1 MNNPELNIENQ
12 KLIYEFISTH
22 PGSHLRKI
30 SRALEMHL
38 STLRYHLDYLEKI
51 GLIVSKK
58 ETNLKIYYLVGRLG
72 QKDKNIAPLL
82 QQKRFRD
89 IILIIIMNPGLS
101 HSELSHKLS
110 LKPSTLSKYINI
122 LRDRKIIYHK
132 TSGRNRYFYPVDEK
146 RVMELLLVYK
156 KSFWDAFVDNVLEI
170 YFER

>member
-1 MNNPELNIENQ
+1 MNQDELNIENQ
-12 KLIYEFISTH
+12 KLIVDYISSN

-30 SRALEMHL
+30 SRALDMHL

-58 ETNLKIYYLVGRLG
+58 EKNLKIYYLVGKLG
-72 QKDKNIAPLL
+72 QKDKNLAPLL

-89 IILIIIMNPGLS
+89 IILVIIMHPGLS
-101 HSELSHKLS
+101 HTELSDKLS

-132 TSGRNRYFYPVDEK
+132 KKGRNRYFYPTDEK

-156 KSFWDAFVDNVLEI
+156 QSFWDTFVDNVLEI
-170 YFER
+170 YFEQ